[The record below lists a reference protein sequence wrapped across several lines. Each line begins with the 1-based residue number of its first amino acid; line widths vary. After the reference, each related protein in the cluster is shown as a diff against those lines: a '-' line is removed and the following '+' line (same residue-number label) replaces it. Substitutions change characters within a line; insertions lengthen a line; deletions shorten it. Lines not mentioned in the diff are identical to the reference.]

1 MADAFSLIQFKDLP
15 TFTGTLSENATLVA
29 VLDNTRTVRID
40 WDILNSG
47 LIRGSAD
54 QPSSPSDLGEQ
65 GNLYVGPTGLYS
77 YSDGSWGKSPRYT
90 ENWDDLVPG
99 VRFLR
104 VDGSQSLSS
113 TEKSRTLENIGLT
126 IASTESAGLVKAW
139 DRTAV
144 SKLKGVAPV
153 LINLDGTQ
161 CVDEATEL
169 SLGVVSLSVVATRA
183 YVDDRIAESIVAE
196 DLPIATAEVAGV
208 VLSDTPLE
216 NGDGVFTV
224 GENGKVTIRP
234 ASLYSYDEIE
244 GVNKGGLPGIYS
256 VTAIDDVQALSYA
269 PTLGLVKTLVESAG
283 GLNEVPVATT
293 ASVGG
298 VKAWTSNSSPV
309 DAAKVII
316 DVSGRQSVPAAEPN
330 VTGAVRVVTTGA
342 DVTDVVDAASS
353 YTVPTVSAVY
363 SFVST
368 NFLKLSDTDP
378 GKVSVS
384 ALPLATGS
392 TVGVIK
398 GSNTVNIDNEGAA
411 SVPDAA
417 VNSKGV
423 VMLAEVDNSGEFVA
437 NSGVTT
443 ATQVRNYVAS
453 KLTAGALSGL
463 YVSKETYLNN
473 EAINTDLI
481 FDLRN
486 RDAELRSYIDGVDH
500 DVYILSERVDAV
512 ESVVDALQQAK
523 GSEVLLNVASP
534 TVTAASGWVK
544 YTGSANS
551 TVTFTGVAPTGY
563 ASTLTFQTEV
573 PVTFGGTILWDK
585 DEAPYFLPVA
595 GYVFQITS
603 FPGATVK
610 LGRKV
615 MEYKPEGAIYL
626 KPAEGAT
633 SNANVRGFS
642 FASSAAGFLRGVGF
656 KQRSDNNIPT
666 TNIPLWCKIW
676 INDVFAG
683 LSTNSVSMQDTSYPF
698 YTFNPIEVT
707 TGDVLKVMFFKE
719 EGISSTSISDTAGSI
734 DVGTLCYAKP
744 STEAGGLLG
753 TAGQLTN
760 SAYVTAYECRLSS
773 T

>member
-65 GNLYVGPTGLYS
+65 GNLYVGSTGLYS
-77 YSDGSWGKSPRYT
+77 YADGSWGKSPRYT

-104 VDGSQSLSS
+104 VDGLQSLSS
-113 TEKSRTLENIGLT
+113 TEKSNLLANVGIP
-126 IASTESAGLVKAW
+126 IASDESAGLVKAW
-139 DRTAV
+139 GDTP
-144 SKLKGVAPV
+144 GVTGGAPV
-153 LINLDGTQ
+153 IINPDGTQ
-161 CVDEATEL
+161 YVAEATAT
-169 SLGVVSLSVVATRA
+169 SLGVVDLTEVATRA
-183 YVDDRIAESIVAE
+183 YVDDKIAEFSVDPE
-196 DLPIATAEVAGV
+196 DLPIASAEVAGV
-208 VLSDTPLE
+208 VLSDAPLAD
-216 NGDGVFTV
+216 GDGVFSV

-234 ASLYSYDEIE
+234 ASLYSYDETD

-298 VKAWTSNSSPV
+298 VKAWPDNSSPAE
-309 DAAKVII
+309 AAKVII
-316 DVSGRQSVPAAEPN
+316 NTSGLQVVPTAESN
-330 VTGAVRVVTTGA
+330 VTGAVRVVTTGDA
-342 DVTDVVDAASS
+342 VTDVVDAASS
-353 YTVPTVSAVY
+353 YTVPTVGAVY

-398 GSNTVNIDNEGAA
+398 GSSTVNIDNNGTA

-423 VMLAEVDNSGEFVA
+423 VALATMTSGEFVE

-443 ATQVRNYVAS
+443 AYQVKSYVDS
-453 KLTAGALSGL
+453 KLTASALSGL
-463 YVSKETYLNN
+463 YVPKADYTEYVANTN
-473 EAINTDLI
+473 ESI
-481 FDLRN
+481 
-486 RDAELRSYIDGVDH
+486 VQ
-500 DVYILSERVDAV
+500 LSEEQGELSAKV
-512 ESVVDALQQAK
+512 EELTNDVSALQQAK
-523 GSEVLLNVASP
+523 GIEVLLDTSSTTITA
-534 TVTAASGWVK
+534 VTGWVR

-551 TVTFTGVAPTGY
+551 TVTFPSAAPDGY
-563 ASTLTFQTEV
+563 AATLTFQTEV

-585 DEAPYFLPVA
+585 DETPSMITGK
-595 GYVFQITS
+595 GYIFQITS
-603 FPGATVK
+603 FPGSNVK

-615 MEYKPEGAIYL
+615 MEYTPQ
-626 KPAEGAT
+626 
-633 SNANVRGFS
+633 SNA
-642 FASSAAGFLRGVGF
+642 
-656 KQRSDNNIPT
+656 
-666 TNIPLWCKIW
+666 
-676 INDVFAG
+676 
-683 LSTNSVSMQDTSYPF
+683 
-698 YTFNPIEVT
+698 
-707 TGDVLKVMFFKE
+707 
-719 EGISSTSISDTAGSI
+719 
-734 DVGTLCYAKP
+734 
-744 STEAGGLLG
+744 
-753 TAGQLTN
+753 
-760 SAYVTAYECRLSS
+760 
-773 T
+773 

>member
-29 VLDNTRTVRID
+29 VLDNARTVRID

-65 GNLYVGPTGLYS
+65 GNLYVGSTGLYS
-77 YSDGSWGKSPRYT
+77 YSDGSWGKAPRYT

-113 TEKSRTLENIGLT
+113 TEKSQALDNVGLT
-126 IASTESAGLVKAW
+126 IASAGSAGLVKAW
-139 DRTAV
+139 GEDT
-144 SKLKGVAPV
+144 SELTGGAPV
-153 LINLDGTQ
+153 IINQDGTQ
-161 CVDEATEL
+161 YVPKATET
-169 SLGVVSLSVVATRA
+169 SLGVVNLASVATRT
-183 YVDDRIAESIVAE
+183 YVDDKIAESIVTPE
-196 DLPIATAEVAGV
+196 DLPIASATVPGV

-216 NGDGVFTV
+216 DGGDGVFSV
-224 GENGKVTIRP
+224 GADGKVTIRP
-234 ASLYSYDEIE
+234 ASLYIHDETD

-256 VTAIDDVQALSYA
+256 VTNVNDDQALNYA
-269 PTLGLVKTLVESAG
+269 PTLGLVRTLVESAG
-283 GLNEVPVATT
+283 GLSDVPVANTV
-293 ASVGG
+293 SVGG
-298 VKAWTSNSSPV
+298 VKAWLDNSSYSST

-316 DVSGRQSVPAAEPN
+316 EPSGRQFVPIA
-330 VTGAVRVVTTGA
+330 TSSISGAVRVVTTVD
-342 DVTDVVDAASS
+342 DVTGTAEVASS
-353 YTVPTVSAVY
+353 FTVPTVGAVY
-363 SFVST
+363 SFVSN
-368 NFLKLSDTDP
+368 NFPKLGLD

-423 VMLAEVDNSGEFVA
+423 VTLAEVDNSGEFVA

-443 ATQVRNYVAS
+443 ATQVKNYVAS
-453 KLTAGALSGL
+453 KLTADALSGL

-473 EAINTDLI
+473 EAVNVELIHQLQSEDLSLRQSITGVANSLNT
-481 FDLRN
+481 
-486 RDAELRSYIDGVDH
+486 
-500 DVYILSERVDAV
+500 LSGRVNVV
-512 ESVVDALQQAK
+512 ESEVDALQQAK

-563 ASTLTFQTEV
+563 AATLTFQTEV

-585 DEAPYFLPVA
+585 DETPSMLTGK

-603 FPGATVK
+603 FPGSNVK

-615 MEYKPEGAIYL
+615 MEYTPQ
-626 KPAEGAT
+626 
-633 SNANVRGFS
+633 SNA
-642 FASSAAGFLRGVGF
+642 
-656 KQRSDNNIPT
+656 
-666 TNIPLWCKIW
+666 
-676 INDVFAG
+676 
-683 LSTNSVSMQDTSYPF
+683 
-698 YTFNPIEVT
+698 
-707 TGDVLKVMFFKE
+707 
-719 EGISSTSISDTAGSI
+719 
-734 DVGTLCYAKP
+734 
-744 STEAGGLLG
+744 
-753 TAGQLTN
+753 
-760 SAYVTAYECRLSS
+760 
-773 T
+773 

>member
-65 GNLYVGPTGLYS
+65 GNLYVGSTGLYS

-113 TEKSRTLENIGLT
+113 SEKSRAIDNIGLT
-126 IASTESAGLVKAW
+126 IASAGSAGLVKAW
-139 DRTAV
+139 GSTSA
-144 SKLKGVAPV
+144 LTGGAPV
-153 LINLDGTQ
+153 IINTDGTQ
-161 CVDEATEL
+161 YVAKATAT
-169 SLGVVSLSVVATRA
+169 SLGVVDLTEVATRD
-183 YVDDRIAESIVAE
+183 YVRAEIAESIVSE
-196 DLPIATAEVAGV
+196 ELPIASTEVAGV
-208 VLSDTPLE
+208 VLADDPL
-216 NGDGVFTV
+216 NDGDGVFFV
-224 GENGKVTIRP
+224 GANGKVTIRP
-234 ASLYSYDEIE
+234 ASLYIYDETD
-244 GVNKGGLPGIYS
+244 GDNKGGLPGIYS

-283 GLNEVPVATT
+283 GLSDVPVATT

-298 VKAWTSNSSPV
+298 VKAWPDNSSPA

-316 DVSGRQSVPAAEPN
+316 NASGLQSVPKAEPN
-330 VTGAVRVVTTGA
+330 VTGTVRVVTTGD
-342 DVTDVVDAASS
+342 DVTAVVDAASS
-353 YTVPTVSAVY
+353 FTVPTAGAVY
-363 SFVST
+363 SFVTT
-368 NFLKLSDTDP
+368 NFLKLNEL

-398 GSNTVNIDNEGAA
+398 GSSTVNIDNNGTA

-423 VMLAEVDNSGEFVA
+423 VTLATMTSGEFVA

-443 ATQVRNYVAS
+443 AAQVKDYVAS
-453 KLTAGALSGL
+453 KLTSSALSGL
-463 YVSKETYLNN
+463 YVSKETYDSYVADTNG
-473 EAINTDLI
+473 IITDLQHEDE
-481 FDLRN
+481 DLRE
-486 RDAELRSYIDGVDH
+486 DIT
-500 DVYILSERVDAV
+500 DVEGNLNTLSGRVDAV
-512 ESVVDALQQAK
+512 ESDVSALQQVSNGA
-523 GSEVLLNVASP
+523 EVLLNADST
-534 TVTAASGWVK
+534 TVTAVTGWVK

-551 TVTFTGVAPTGY
+551 TVTFIGVAPAGY
-563 ASTLTFQTEV
+563 AATLTFQTEV

-585 DEAPYFLPVA
+585 GETPSMLAGK

-603 FPGATVK
+603 FPGSNVR

-615 MEYKPEGAIYL
+615 MEYTP
-626 KPAEGAT
+626 
-633 SNANVRGFS
+633 
-642 FASSAAGFLRGVGF
+642 
-656 KQRSDNNIPT
+656 
-666 TNIPLWCKIW
+666 
-676 INDVFAG
+676 
-683 LSTNSVSMQDTSYPF
+683 
-698 YTFNPIEVT
+698 
-707 TGDVLKVMFFKE
+707 
-719 EGISSTSISDTAGSI
+719 
-734 DVGTLCYAKP
+734 
-744 STEAGGLLG
+744 
-753 TAGQLTN
+753 
-760 SAYVTAYECRLSS
+760 
-773 T
+773 

>member
-65 GNLYVGPTGLYS
+65 GNLYVGSTGLYS
-77 YSDGSWGKSPRYT
+77 YADGSWGKSPRYT

-104 VDGSQSLSS
+104 VDGLQSLSS
-113 TEKSRTLENIGLT
+113 TEKSNLLANVGIP
-126 IASTESAGLVKAW
+126 IASDESAGLVKAW
-139 DRTAV
+139 GDTP
-144 SKLKGVAPV
+144 GVTGGAPV
-153 LINLDGTQ
+153 IINPDGTQ
-161 CVDEATEL
+161 YVAEATET
-169 SLGVVSLSVVATRA
+169 SLGVVNLTDVATRA
-183 YVDDRIAESIVAE
+183 YVDDKIAEFSVDPE

-208 VLSDTPLE
+208 VLADAPLAD
-216 NGDGVFTV
+216 GDGVFSV
-224 GENGKVTIRP
+224 GANGKVTIRP
-234 ASLYSYDEIE
+234 ASLYIYDETD

-256 VTAIDDVQALSYA
+256 VTAIDDTQALDYA

-298 VKAWTSNSSPV
+298 VKAWPANSSPAE
-309 DAAKVII
+309 AAKVII
-316 DVSGRQSVPAAEPN
+316 NTSGLQVVPTAESN
-330 VTGAVRVVTTGA
+330 VTGAVRVVTTGDA
-342 DVTDVVDAASS
+342 VTDVVDAASS
-353 YTVPTVSAVY
+353 YTVPTVGAVY

-368 NFLKLSDTDP
+368 NFLKLNET

-384 ALPLATGS
+384 ALPLATGL

-398 GSNTVNIDNEGAA
+398 GSSTVNIDNNGTA

-423 VMLAEVDNSGEFVA
+423 VTLATMTSGEFVS

-443 ATQVRNYVAS
+443 AAQVTEYVNS
-453 KLTAGALSGL
+453 KLTADALSGL
-463 YVSKETYLNN
+463 YVSKETYLTN
-473 EAINTDLI
+473 EATNVDLI
-481 FDLRN
+481 NSLQNEDLS
-486 RDAELRSYIDGVDH
+486 LRQSITGVDTSLNT
-500 DVYILSERVDAV
+500 LSGRVVAV
-512 ESVVDALQQAK
+512 ESAVDALRQVED
-523 GSEVLLNVASP
+523 SEVLLNVNSP

-585 DEAPYFLPVA
+585 DETPSMIAGK

-603 FPGATVK
+603 FPGSNVK

-615 MEYKPEGAIYL
+615 MEYTPQ
-626 KPAEGAT
+626 
-633 SNANVRGFS
+633 SNA
-642 FASSAAGFLRGVGF
+642 
-656 KQRSDNNIPT
+656 
-666 TNIPLWCKIW
+666 
-676 INDVFAG
+676 
-683 LSTNSVSMQDTSYPF
+683 
-698 YTFNPIEVT
+698 
-707 TGDVLKVMFFKE
+707 
-719 EGISSTSISDTAGSI
+719 
-734 DVGTLCYAKP
+734 
-744 STEAGGLLG
+744 
-753 TAGQLTN
+753 
-760 SAYVTAYECRLSS
+760 
-773 T
+773 